1 MAQVVLL
8 RIDDR
13 LMHGQIGKFWL
24 KEVGADLIV
33 VANDNISADKNEQKL
48 MDLTC
53 PIGTKAYY
61 LSVDDAGSKLETL
74 EEDKDALVIV
84 ESPKDALSL
93 IKAGIKIDSIN
104 LGNMR
109 NTSNKDKVN
118 ETVYVDDE
126 DRKYLKEIL
135 ATHKNLDIRTNP
147 NDDLTDIDKLFS

>member
-13 LMHGQIGKFWL
+13 LLHGQIGKFWL
-24 KEVGADLIV
+24 KEVGADLVV

-53 PIGTKAYY
+53 PIGTKTYY
-61 LSVDDAGSKLETL
+61 LSVDDAGNNLESL

-84 ESPKDALSL
+84 ESPKDAISL
-93 IKAGIKIDSIN
+93 IKAGLKIDSIN

>member
-13 LMHGQIGKFWL
+13 LLHGQIGKFWL
-24 KEVGADLIV
+24 KEVGADLVV
-33 VANDNISADKNEQKL
+33 VANDNISNDKNAQKL

-53 PIGTKAYY
+53 PIGKNSYY
-61 LSVDDAGSKLETL
+61 FSLAEAGSKIDSI

-93 IKAGIKIDSIN
+93 IKAGLKIDSIN

-109 NTSNKDKVN
+109 NTGNKDKVN

-147 NDDLTDIDKLFS
+147 NDELTDIDKLFS

>member
-13 LMHGQIGKFWL
+13 LLHGQIGKFWL
-24 KEVGADLIV
+24 KEVGADLVV
-33 VANDNISADKNEQKL
+33 VANDNISADKNAQKL

-53 PIGTKAYY
+53 PIGTKTYY
-61 LSVDDAGSKLETL
+61 LSVDDAGSNLETL

-93 IKAGIKIDSIN
+93 IKAGLKIDSIN

-109 NTSNKDKVN
+109 NTGNKDKVN

-147 NDDLTDIDKLFS
+147 NDELTDIDRLFS

>member
-13 LMHGQIGKFWL
+13 LLHGQIGKFWL
-24 KEVGADLIV
+24 KEVGADLVV
-33 VANDNISADKNEQKL
+33 VANDNISNDRNAQKL

-53 PIGTKAYY
+53 PIGTKTYY
-61 LSVDDAGSKLETL
+61 LSVDDAGNNLETL
-74 EEDKDALVIV
+74 EEDKDAFVIV

-93 IKAGIKIDSIN
+93 IKAGLKIDSIN

-109 NTSNKDKVN
+109 NTGNKDKVN
-118 ETVYVDDE
+118 ETVYIDDE

-135 ATHKNLDIRTNP
+135 DTHKNLDIRTNP
-147 NDDLTDIDKLFS
+147 NDDLTDIDRLFS

>member
-13 LMHGQIGKFWL
+13 LLHGQIGKFWL

-53 PIGTKAYY
+53 PIGTKTYY
-61 LSVDDAGSKLETL
+61 LSVDDAGSKLDSL

-93 IKAGIKIDSIN
+93 IKAGLKIDSIN

-109 NTSNKDKVN
+109 NTGNKDKVN
-118 ETVYVDDE
+118 ETVYIDDE
-126 DRKYLKEIL
+126 DRKYLKKIL
-135 ATHKNLDIRTNP
+135 DTHKNLDIRTNP
-147 NDDLTDIDKLFS
+147 NDEITDIDKLFS

>member
-74 EEDKDALVIV
+74 EEDKDTLVIV

-93 IKAGIKIDSIN
+93 IKAGLKIDSIN

-109 NTSNKDKVN
+109 NTGNKDKVN

-135 ATHKNLDIRTNP
+135 DTHANLDIRTNP
-147 NDDLTDIDKLFS
+147 NDELTDIDRLFS

>member
-13 LMHGQIGKFWL
+13 LLHGQIGKFWL

-33 VANDNISADKNEQKL
+33 VANDDISNDRNAQKL

-53 PIGTKAYY
+53 PIGTKTYY
-61 LSVDDAGSKLETL
+61 LSVDDAGSYLETL

-93 IKAGIKIDSIN
+93 INAGLKIDSIN

-109 NTSNKDKVN
+109 NTGNKDKVN

-126 DRKYLKEIL
+126 DRKYFEEIL
-135 ATHKNLDIRTNP
+135 ATYKNLDIRTNP
-147 NDDLTDIDKLFS
+147 TDDLTDIDRLFS

>member
-13 LMHGQIGKFWL
+13 LLHGQIGKFWL

-61 LSVDDAGSKLETL
+61 LSVDDAGSNLESL
-74 EEDKDALVIV
+74 EEDKDTLVIV

-93 IKAGIKIDSIN
+93 IKAGLKIDSIN

-109 NTSNKDKVN
+109 NTGNKDKVN

-126 DRKYLKEIL
+126 DRKYFEEIL
-135 ATHKNLDIRTNP
+135 ATHKNLDIRSNP
-147 NDDLTDIDKLFS
+147 TDDLTDIDRLFS

>member
-13 LMHGQIGKFWL
+13 LLHGQIGKFWL

-33 VANDNISADKNEQKL
+33 VANDDISNDKNAQKL

-53 PIGTKAYY
+53 PIGKNSYY
-61 LSVDDAGSKLETL
+61 FSLAEAGSKIDSI
-74 EEDKDALVIV
+74 EEGKDALVIV

-93 IKAGIKIDSIN
+93 IKAGLKIDSIN

-109 NTSNKDKVN
+109 NTGNKDKIN

-147 NDDLTDIDKLFS
+147 TDELTDIDRLFS

>member
-13 LMHGQIGKFWL
+13 LLHGQIGKFWL

-33 VANDNISADKNEQKL
+33 VANDNISTDKNEQKL

-53 PIGTKAYY
+53 PIGTKTYY
-61 LSVDDAGSKLETL
+61 LSVDDAGNNLETL

-84 ESPKDALSL
+84 ESPKDALAL
-93 IKAGIKIDSIN
+93 IEAGLEIDSIN

-109 NTSNKDKVN
+109 NTGNKDKVN

-147 NDDLTDIDKLFS
+147 TDDLTDIDRLFS